1 MLLICRRVFVSGVR
15 QISTL
20 TTKQLSECCLSQAA
34 ASSSAVPLIAS
45 RRWFA
50 DKGRRG
56 KRKFVEPVIVKHTK
70 SSKQV
75 VDVYNDMTAKE
86 LSEALDVDL
95 DTVVESLIEMDK
107 RNLDLIG
114 SDQPIDKEYMLKAVA
129 LFHCKPRLVPRPR
142 KKIDEHTDD
151 VQPQPPPSP
160 SECVKRPPVVTIM
173 GHVDH
178 GKTTLL
184 DALRNSNI
192 VAGEFGGIT
201 QHIGAFSV
209 DLKGV
214 GRRVTFLDTPG
225 HAAFAAMRARGAQ
238 GADIVVLVVAADD
251 GVKEQTVQS
260 IKFAQSAGVPIV
272 VAINKCDKPNADP
285 MRAKRSLLEHNVVVE
300 ELGGDVQCVEVSA
313 LQSRNLPALQEALL
327 IQADLM
333 GLQSTPKGLVEG
345 VVIESSVVHGI
356 GKVCTVVV
364 TRGTLRKHSI
374 LVAGHA
380 WSRVRTMT
388 NEAGQHVH
396 EAGPS
401 TPVRISGWKEDIP
414 TPGELILE
422 VPSTDRAQRAVKYRM
437 EKEMAKKAEEDWK
450 AIEDQ
455 RAAEREQYLQN
466 RQKLLDKGYRYGSTL
481 RRVVHKEKRLE
492 KATDDGFPKLRLLLR
507 TDVEGTLEAIL
518 NVIDTY
524 DSEKCKFQL
533 VDFGVG
539 PPTNMDIEIAK
550 ETGALIYLFN
560 VQPPAAI
567 RTQADQDGVRI
578 EQFNVIYRLVESLKD
593 ELSQQLPM
601 LTEMELVGEGHVLK
615 EFLISDR
622 ARKKQPIA
630 GVLVDWGNFQKNC
643 VFKFI
648 RAGEIESMKQQAEI
662 VNNAT
667 TNTEVG
673 IALDDKKVR
682 FKEDDLVEVYSR
694 REKPQ
699 RIDWNPPGF

>member
-1 MLLICRRVFVSGVR
+1 M
-15 QISTL
+15 
-20 TTKQLSECCLSQAA
+20 
-34 ASSSAVPLIAS
+34 
-45 RRWFA
+45 
-50 DKGRRG
+50 
-56 KRKFVEPVIVKHTK
+56 
-70 SSKQV
+70 
-75 VDVYNDMTAKE
+75 
-86 LSEALDVDL
+86 
-95 DTVVESLIEMDK
+95 
-107 RNLDLIG
+107 
-114 SDQPIDKEYMLKAVA
+114 
-129 LFHCKPRLVPRPR
+129 
-142 KKIDEHTDD
+142 
-151 VQPQPPPSP
+151 
-160 SECVKRPPVVTIM
+160 KRPPVVTIM

-184 DALRNSNI
+184 DALRNSHI

-214 GRRVTFLDTPG
+214 GRKVTFLDTPG
-225 HAAFAAMRARGAQ
+225 HSAFAAMRARGAN

-285 MRAKRSLLEHNVVVE
+285 MRAKRSLLEHDVVVE
-300 ELGGDVQCVEVSA
+300 DLGGDVQCVEVSA
-313 LQSRNLPALQEALL
+313 LHAKNLPALQEALL
-327 IQADLM
+327 IQSDLM

-345 VVIESSVVHGI
+345 VVIESSVVQGI

-364 TRGTLRKHSI
+364 TRGTLRKNAV
-374 LVAGHA
+374 LVAGKA

-388 NEAGQHVH
+388 DENGQHLH

-414 TPGELILE
+414 TPGELLLE
-422 VPSTDRAQRAVKYRM
+422 VPSTDRAQRAVKFRVG
-437 EKEMAKKAEEDWK
+437 KEMAEKAEEDWK
-450 AIEDQ
+450 VIEE
-455 RAAEREQYLQN
+455 RRMEEREQYLMN

-492 KATDDGFPKLRLLLR
+492 KAIDDGFPKFRLLLR

-524 DSEKCKFQL
+524 SSEKCKFQL

-567 RTQADQDGVRI
+567 RSQAEQEGVRI
-578 EQFNVIYRLVESLKD
+578 EQYNVIYRLVEALKN
-593 ELSQQLPM
+593 ELSLRLPKI
-601 LTEMELVGEGHVLK
+601 TEMELVGEGHVLK
-615 EFLISDR
+615 EFQISDR
-622 ARKKQPIA
+622 NRKRQPIA
-630 GVLVDWGNFQKNC
+630 GVLVDWGNFQRNC

-648 RAGEIESMKQQAEI
+648 RAGKPFYEGEVESMKHQAEV
-662 VNNAT
+662 VNSAT

-673 IALDDKKVR
+673 IALEDKSIR
-682 FKEDDLVEVYSR
+682 FKPDDTVEVYSR
-694 REKPQ
+694 KEIAQ
-699 RIDWNPPGF
+699 TIDWNPPGF

>member
-1 MLLICRRVFVSGVR
+1 MS
-15 QISTL
+15 
-20 TTKQLSECCLSQAA
+20 
-34 ASSSAVPLIAS
+34 PLITP
-45 RRWFA
+45 RRFYA
-50 DKGRRG
+50 EKGRRG
-56 KRKFVEPVIVKHTK
+56 KRKFIEPVIVKQTK
-70 SSKQV
+70 STKQV

-86 LSEALDVDL
+86 LSEALDLDL

-107 RNLDLIG
+107 RNLDLVAE
-114 SDQPIDKEYMLKAVA
+114 DKAIDKEYMLKAVA
-129 LFHCKPRLVPRPR
+129 LFNCKPR
-142 KKIDEHTDD
+142 
-151 VQPQPPPSP
+151 PPPDP

-184 DALRNSNI
+184 DALRNSHI

-214 GRRVTFLDTPG
+214 GRKVTFLDTPG
-225 HAAFAAMRARGAQ
+225 HSAFAAMRARGAN

-285 MRAKRSLLEHNVVVE
+285 MRAKRSLLEHDVVVE
-300 ELGGDVQCVEVSA
+300 DLGGDVQCVEVSA
-313 LQSRNLPALQEALL
+313 LHAKNLPALQEALL
-327 IQADLM
+327 IQSDLM

-345 VVIESSVVHGI
+345 VVIESSVVQGI

-364 TRGTLRKHSI
+364 TRGTLRKNAV
-374 LVAGHA
+374 LVAGKA

-388 NEAGQHVH
+388 DENGQHLH

-414 TPGELILE
+414 TPGELLLE
-422 VPSTDRAQRAVKYRM
+422 VPSTDRAQRAVKFRVG
-437 EKEMAKKAEEDWK
+437 KEMAEKAEEDWK
-450 AIEDQ
+450 VIEE
-455 RAAEREQYLQN
+455 RRMEEREQYLMN

-492 KATDDGFPKLRLLLR
+492 KAIDDGFPKFRLLLR

-524 DSEKCKFQL
+524 SSEKCKFQL

-567 RTQADQDGVRI
+567 RSQAEQEGVRI
-578 EQFNVIYRLVESLKD
+578 EQYNVIYRLVEALKN
-593 ELSQQLPM
+593 ELSLRLPKI
-601 LTEMELVGEGHVLK
+601 TEMELVGEGHVLK
-615 EFLISDR
+615 LSSALHCEI
-622 ARKKQPIA
+622 
-630 GVLVDWGNFQKNC
+630 WNFDASAVQ
-643 VFKFI
+643 
-648 RAGEIESMKQQAEI
+648 
-662 VNNAT
+662 
-667 TNTEVG
+667 VG
-673 IALDDKKVR
+673 IALEDKSIR
-682 FKEDDLVEVYSR
+682 FKPDDTVEVYSR
-694 REKPQ
+694 KEIAQ
-699 RIDWNPPGF
+699 TIDWNPPGF